1 MTAWTDLVKKVYNE
15 HKGEA
20 GYKLGDAMKEAK
32 KQYKKGSYT
41 EPEPM
46 MKTTKTKTSKKKGR
60 KSRKSRKNR
69 K

>member
-32 KQYKKGSYT
+32 KHYKKSQVVESKPTKKRRGKAR
-41 EPEPM
+41 
-46 MKTTKTKTSKKKGR
+46 KT
-60 KSRKSRKNR
+60 RKN
-69 K
+69 KK

>member
-15 HKGEA
+15 NKGKA

-32 KQYKKGSYT
+32 LQYKK
-41 EPEPM
+41 EPIALSAKPVSAP
-46 MKTTKTKTSKKKGR
+46 KSIKKRRGKAR
-60 KSRKSRKNR
+60 KSRKSK